1 MNGIELNLVGANPG
15 FQPHPEIWGWEIAF
29 YLFLGGL
36 AAGLMVASGVAFR
49 RGGDLPRSLGFWAP
63 LLAPVVLGAGML
75 ALFLDLEHKL
85 HVWRFYTTFQ
95 WSSPM
100 SWGAWILLLV
110 FPAMLAMAGLALL
123 ERLVVV
129 SQAWRRRIA
138 EVNLALGIALGI
150 YTGVLLGA
158 LGARP
163 LWNSSALGPLFL
175 ASGISSALALLLL
188 LEPDTG
194 VRRSLGSVEKKVLG
208 IEAAFLALLLIGL
221 ATGPAAHRAAAALLV
236 SGEFTGLFW
245 AGVVF
250 AGMLVPVGLDAL
262 SRSARAQATF
272 WPSVLVLLGA
282 FMLRAV
288 ILFAGQVSRWE
299 VL

>member
-1 MNGIELNLVGANPG
+1 MNGTELHVVGANPG
-15 FQPHPEIWGWEIAF
+15 LRPALEVWGWQIAF

-49 RGGDLPRSLGFWAP
+49 RGGRLPRSLGWWAP
-63 LLAPVVLGAGML
+63 LLAPAVLAAGML
-75 ALFLDLEHKL
+75 ALFFDLEHKL
-85 HVWRFYTTFQ
+85 HVWRFYATFRF
-95 WSSPM
+95 SSPM

-110 FPAMLAMAGLALL
+110 FPAMLAMAAVAVL
-123 ERLVVV
+123 ERLGGV
-129 SQAWRRRIA
+129 SGAWRRRIA
-138 EVNLALGIALGI
+138 EANLGLGIALGV
-150 YTGVLLGA
+150 YTGILLGA

-188 LEPDTG
+188 LEPDAGARHT
-194 VRRSLGSVEKKVLG
+194 LAAVEKKVIG
-208 IEAAFLALLLIGL
+208 AEAAFLALLLIAL
-221 ATGPAAHRAAAALLV
+221 ATGPAAHRAAAGLLLG
-236 SGEFTGLFW
+236 GEFTGVFW

-250 AGMLVPVGLDAL
+250 AGMLVPVALEAL
-262 SRSARAQATF
+262 SRAARAQPSF

-282 FMLRAV
+282 FTLRAV

>member
-1 MNGIELNLVGANPG
+1 MNGVEVNVVGANPG
-15 FQPHPEIWGWEIAF
+15 LWPVPEIWGWEIAL

-36 AAGLMVASGVAFR
+36 AAGLMVASGAAFR
-49 RGGDLPRSLGFWAP
+49 RNQDLPRSLGLWAP
-63 LLAPVVLGAGML
+63 LLAPAVLAAGML

-85 HVWRFYTTFQ
+85 HVWRFYATFQ

-110 FPAMLAMAGLALL
+110 FPAMLAMAAVAVL

-129 SQAWRRRIA
+129 PPVWRRRIA
-138 EVNLALGIALGI
+138 DLNIGLGAALGI
-150 YTGVLLGA
+150 YTGILLGS

-163 LWNSSALGPLFL
+163 LWNSSVLGPLFL

-188 LEPDTG
+188 LERDAAA
-194 VRRSLGSVEKKVLG
+194 RHRLGAAEKKVIG
-208 IEAAFLALLLIGL
+208 VEAALLALLLVAL
-221 ATGPAAHRAAAALLV
+221 VTGPAAHRAAAGLLLG
-236 SGEFTGLFW
+236 GEFTGLFW
-245 AGVVF
+245 GGVVV
-250 AGMLVPVGLDAL
+250 AGMLVPVGLDLLGRAE
-262 SRSARAQATF
+262 RAQASF
-272 WPSVLVLLGA
+272 WPSVLVLVGA
-282 FMLRAV
+282 FTLRAV

>member
-1 MNGIELNLVGANPG
+1 MNGVEVNVVGANPG
-15 FQPHPEIWGWEIAF
+15 FWPTPEIWGWEIVF

-49 RGGDLPRSLGFWAP
+49 RNEDLPRSLAWWAP
-63 LLAPVVLGAGML
+63 LLAPAVLAAGML
-75 ALFLDLEHKL
+75 ALFLDLERKL

-110 FPAMLAMAGLALL
+110 FPAMLAMAAVALL
-123 ERLVVV
+123 ERLAGV
-129 SQAWRRRIA
+129 SPSWRRRIA
-138 EVNLALGIALGI
+138 DLNVALGVALGI
-150 YTGVLLGA
+150 YTGILLGS

-163 LWNSSALGPLFL
+163 LWNSSVLGPLFL

-188 LEPDTG
+188 LERDAG
-194 VRRSLGSVEKKVLG
+194 ARHSLSAAEKKVIG
-208 IEAAFLALLLIGL
+208 AEAALLALLLL
-221 ATGPAAHRAAAALLV
+221 ALMSGPAAHRAAAGLLV
-236 SGEFTGLFW
+236 GGEFTGIFW
-245 AGVVF
+245 AGVIF
-250 AGMLVPVGLDAL
+250 AGMLVPVGLDLL
-262 SRSARAQATF
+262 SRTGRAQASF
-272 WPSVLVLLGA
+272 WPSVLVLAGA
-282 FMLRAV
+282 FILRAV